1 MTIRDTPPPE
11 PEPFATESPAD
22 LAKYRAALETSAG
35 SITVEFFADKAP
47 EHVRNFLRLASAGVF
62 DGTAFHR
69 VVRGFVIQT
78 GALTSRGPLT
88 EKQQKLVR
96 SLQPEFNDTKHVKGI
111 LSMAR
116 GDDPASAS
124 TSFFIVTGDAP
135 SLDGKY
141 TVFGRVVEGMAV
153 VEAIEQSP
161 VSGEAP
167 VQRIDLKSVRRRSN
181 SNSAPSDPQSRN
193 AAHGVK
199 RPGAYM
205 KSLRDS
211 TACLQPL
218 PPRLLLW
225 PCRRSVSNRAVDD
238 WPQWRGPNRDG
249 RSAETGLLKDWP
261 AGGPPLAWRATGAGE
276 GYSSF
281 ATSQGRLFTLGARGG
296 TEYVVAFDAASGKR
310 LWETAHGTRFSNDRG
325 DGPRATPT
333 IEGDRVYAFGAS
345 GDLSVLDAASGK
357 VHWTVNVL
365 KQYRGSNIQWGL
377 SESPLVLED
386 RILVNAGGTIVALK
400 KTDGTVIWTTQ
411 GDEAGY
417 SSAVLTKSGNVTEA
431 IFFTSRRV
439 LGVDV
444 NSGRQL
450 WSYGQVA
457 NNTAN
462 IATPIVRGNRVFVSS
477 DYGTG
482 AALLELTASGS
493 NVTAKEVYF
502 TRQMKNHHATS
513 ILVGEHLYGFD
524 SAILTALKFDTGE
537 VAWQNRSVGKGSL
550 TFADDRLYLYSEG
563 GVVGLAEASPKG
575 YREHGRFELKT
586 GRLPTWSH
594 PVVSGG
600 KLFLRDQD
608 VIYAYDVRAK

>member
-1 MTIRDTPPPE
+1 
-11 PEPFATESPAD
+11 
-22 LAKYRAALETSAG
+22 
-35 SITVEFFADKAP
+35 
-47 EHVRNFLRLASAGVF
+47 
-62 DGTAFHR
+62 
-69 VVRGFVIQT
+69 
-78 GALTSRGPLT
+78 
-88 EKQQKLVR
+88 
-96 SLQPEFNDTKHVKGI
+96 
-111 LSMAR
+111 
-116 GDDPASAS
+116 
-124 TSFFIVTGDAP
+124 
-135 SLDGKY
+135 
-141 TVFGRVVEGMAV
+141 
-153 VEAIEQSP
+153 
-161 VSGEAP
+161 
-167 VQRIDLKSVRRRSN
+167 
-181 SNSAPSDPQSRN
+181 
-193 AAHGVK
+193 
-199 RPGAYM
+199 M
-205 KSLRDS
+205 KSLRDLNRLS
-211 TACLQPL
+211 AAFATAILFVAL
-218 PPRLLLW
+218 PAV
-225 PCRRSVSNRAVDD
+225 VSNRTADD

-261 AGGPPLAWRATGAGE
+261 AGGPPLAWRTTGAGE

-310 LWETAHGTRFSNDRG
+310 LWETAHGSRFSNDRG

-377 SESPLVLED
+377 SESPLLLED
-386 RILVNAGGTIVALK
+386 RILLNAGGTIVALK
-400 KTDGTVIWTTQ
+400 KTDGSRIWTTQ

-417 SSAVLTKSGNVTEA
+417 SSAVHHQSGSINEA
-431 IFFTSRRV
+431 IFFTSRQV

-444 NSGRQL
+444 NSGRRL
-450 WSYGQVA
+450 WSYGPVA

-477 DYGTG
+477 AYGTG
-482 AALLELTASGS
+482 GALLELTASGS

-502 TRQMKNHHATS
+502 TRQMMNHHATS
-513 ILVGEHLYGFD
+513 VLVGEHLYGFNN
-524 SAILTALKFDTGE
+524 AILTALKFDTGE

-550 TFADDRLYLYSEG
+550 TFADNRLYLYSEG
-563 GVVGLAEASPKG
+563 GVVGLAEASPKS
-575 YREHGRFELKT
+575 YVEHGRFELRT

-594 PVVSGG
+594 PIVSGG

>member
-1 MTIRDTPPPE
+1 
-11 PEPFATESPAD
+11 
-22 LAKYRAALETSAG
+22 
-35 SITVEFFADKAP
+35 
-47 EHVRNFLRLASAGVF
+47 
-62 DGTAFHR
+62 
-69 VVRGFVIQT
+69 
-78 GALTSRGPLT
+78 
-88 EKQQKLVR
+88 
-96 SLQPEFNDTKHVKGI
+96 
-111 LSMAR
+111 
-116 GDDPASAS
+116 
-124 TSFFIVTGDAP
+124 
-135 SLDGKY
+135 
-141 TVFGRVVEGMAV
+141 
-153 VEAIEQSP
+153 
-161 VSGEAP
+161 
-167 VQRIDLKSVRRRSN
+167 
-181 SNSAPSDPQSRN
+181 
-193 AAHGVK
+193 
-199 RPGAYM
+199 M
-205 KSLRDS
+205 KSLRLHRLS
-211 TACLQPL
+211 APVVTAAFLVAL
-218 PPRLLLW
+218 P
-225 PCRRSVSNRAVDD
+225 SVVSNRVLDD

-261 AGGPPLAWRATGAGE
+261 AGGPALAWRAAGAGE

-296 TEYVVAFDAASGKR
+296 TEYVIAFDAASGKR

-345 GDLSVLDAASGK
+345 GDLSVLDAATGK

-365 KQYRGSNIQWGL
+365 KQFRGSNIQWGL
-377 SESPLVLED
+377 SESPLVLAD

-400 KTDGTVIWTTQ
+400 KTDGTSIWTTQ

-417 SSAVLTKSGNVTEA
+417 SSAVAHKVGEVTEA
-431 IFFTSRRV
+431 IYFTSNRV

-450 WSYGQVA
+450 WSYGKVA
-457 NNTAN
+457 NRTAN

-482 AALLELTASGS
+482 SALLELAASGN
-493 NVTAKEVYF
+493 NVSAKEVYF

-513 ILVGEHLYGFD
+513 ILVGEHLFGFD
-524 SAILTALKFDTGE
+524 SSILTAMEFNTGN

-550 TFADDRLYLYSEG
+550 TFADDRLYLFSEN
-563 GVVGLAEASPKG
+563 GVVGLAEASPAG

-608 VIYAYDVRAK
+608 SIYAYDVRAK

>member
-1 MTIRDTPPPE
+1 
-11 PEPFATESPAD
+11 
-22 LAKYRAALETSAG
+22 
-35 SITVEFFADKAP
+35 
-47 EHVRNFLRLASAGVF
+47 
-62 DGTAFHR
+62 
-69 VVRGFVIQT
+69 
-78 GALTSRGPLT
+78 
-88 EKQQKLVR
+88 
-96 SLQPEFNDTKHVKGI
+96 
-111 LSMAR
+111 
-116 GDDPASAS
+116 
-124 TSFFIVTGDAP
+124 
-135 SLDGKY
+135 
-141 TVFGRVVEGMAV
+141 
-153 VEAIEQSP
+153 
-161 VSGEAP
+161 
-167 VQRIDLKSVRRRSN
+167 
-181 SNSAPSDPQSRN
+181 
-193 AAHGVK
+193 
-199 RPGAYM
+199 M
-205 KSLRDS
+205 KSLRLHRLS
-211 TACLQPL
+211 APVVTAALVVAL
-218 PPRLLLW
+218 P
-225 PCRRSVSNRAVDD
+225 SVVSNRVLDD

-261 AGGPPLAWRATGAGE
+261 AGGPALAWRAAGAGE

-296 TEYVVAFDAASGKR
+296 TEYVMAFDSASGKR
-310 LWETAHGTRFSNDRG
+310 LWETSHGTRFSNDRG

-333 IEGDRVYAFGAS
+333 IEGDRVYAYGAS
-345 GDLSVLDAASGK
+345 GDLSVLDAASGE
-357 VHWTVNVL
+357 VYWTVNVL

-377 SESPLVLED
+377 SESPLVLAD

-400 KTDGTVIWTTQ
+400 KTDGTSIWTTK
-411 GDEAGY
+411 GDNAGY
-417 SSAVLTKSGNVTEA
+417 SSAVAHKIGDVTEA
-431 IFFTSRRV
+431 IYFTSTRV

-450 WSYGQVA
+450 WSYGKVA
-457 NNTAN
+457 NNVAN

-482 AALLELTASGS
+482 SALLELAGSGS

-524 SAILTALKFDTGE
+524 SAILTAMDFNTGN

-550 TFADDRLYLYSEG
+550 TFADDRLYLFSEN
-563 GVVGLAEASPKG
+563 GVVGLAEASPAG

-608 VIYAYDVRAK
+608 SIYAYDVRAK